1 MNLFRGKAKKKQAEE
16 ILEKVD
22 KENHNPTVASPE
34 EEIPTTPQRRH
45 SEDIIG
51 SASNLEGK
59 EVSISENSLDGKKM
73 RYSLSADAL
82 QNITEGPEI
91 RVDGGQI
98 IPLNDTEVE
107 EIIVPDAPATFAGVG
122 LLRNQIFARSHSQ
135 KRAHHKSIELLN
147 HQRIASK
154 NRGNFEE
161 KEEPAIPL
169 ITPTPQKNVRASLLT
184 SGVTFTQDTV
194 NNPQSI
200 SEHTKYRS
208 KRSTSATPVET
219 SNLTPISDGPRA
231 RTPTENITAPYT
243 AISNLRNT
251 RMSTLL
257 GSGDN
262 INLNLSPESIKPTA
276 PKTFKEFYIS
286 LLKGDQELNLANDL
300 QYKNKL
306 DDTPTPTQFDLMT
319 IFGRKNPIVDP
330 LDRMMW
336 IAKCYYLTRRD
347 QSWSTKG
354 DTGST
359 ANLFATDKK
368 PILIPPK
375 TLNQN
380 PEKVIDGVVYD
391 DSTFAGMAMITS
403 GDVKSLLDSL
413 LFPIDQDMSF
423 AEVFLANYRFFVS
436 SMDVFECLIGWY
448 NSDLEPGQKPASD
461 ANYRKLKKNVQQ
473 RSLRILLVWI
483 RNHWNDFHVNPKL
496 YGALNDFI
504 NVLATESFGN
514 NQKLVHAVRE
524 QRLSWYTS
532 QYIPMF
538 SMDRSNSDFSRP
550 LIFEW
555 EPYVFSDNLTMV
567 EHYLFRQV
575 KPDTYLQL
583 LAVPADIAG
592 GGYNLPLKTLLDYC
606 AWFRTLV
613 AYVATVV
620 LKEDSTKKKTAALK
634 ILLKIARNCLELGNY
649 NSAFAIVYG
658 LKRPSVL
665 IWSHAWEAL
674 PTKYLDIFREI
685 NQLMDFTNGYQE
697 YWDSITSTNPPAI
710 PFLVPYF
717 SDLIYIYNN
726 SPANLDDEETSE
738 VTRKINFQKYYN
750 MFSICA
756 ELETFRLTSYQNKI
770 EGDRESNALLVHHI
784 RHFALTDD
792 AIIGAKVKFAAGV
805 IPDNND
811 YLNSQNGIK
820 AMKRVVQILSSK
832 TERTDSDTE
841 KVNEDSIKE

>member
-1 MNLFRGKAKKKQAEE
+1 MNLFRGKAKKKQQEE
-16 ILEKVD
+16 ALEKNG
-22 KENHNPTVASPE
+22 KENQPQTVASPE
-34 EEIPTTPQRRH
+34 EEVPVSPVRRY
-45 SEDIIG
+45 SDDRGG
-51 SASNLEGK
+51 SVGNLEGK
-59 EVSISENSLDGKKM
+59 EVSISENSLDGKKI

-82 QNITEGPEI
+82 QHITEGPEI
-91 RVDGGQI
+91 RIDAGQI
-98 IPLNDTEVE
+98 IPINDTQLE
-107 EIIVPDAPATFAGVG
+107 EIIVADMPASFSGVG
-122 LLRNQIFARSHSQ
+122 LLRTQIFTRSQSQ
-135 KRAHHKSIELLN
+135 KKAHHKSIELLN

-154 NRGNFEE
+154 NRGNFED
-161 KEEPAIPL
+161 KESLELSLA
-169 ITPTPQKNVRASLLT
+169 TPVPQKNVRASLLT
-184 SGVTFTQDTV
+184 TGVTFTQDIV

-208 KRSTSATPVET
+208 KRATSATPVET
-219 SNLTPISDGPRA
+219 SNLTPISDGSRA
-231 RTPTENITAPYT
+231 RTPTENMTAPYT

-251 RMSTLL
+251 RMSTLM
-257 GSGDN
+257 GSGEN
-262 INLNLSPESIKPTA
+262 INLNTSPETVKPLP
-276 PKTFKEFYIS
+276 PKTFKEFYIN
-286 LLKGDQELNLANDL
+286 LLKANDV
-300 QYKNKL
+300 QYKNRL
-306 DDTPTPTQFDLMT
+306 DDNPTPTQFDLMA
-319 IFGRKNPIVDP
+319 IFGRKNPIIDP
-330 LDRMMW
+330 IDRMMW

-347 QSWSTKG
+347 QTWSTKG

-359 ANLFATDKK
+359 ANLFAADKK
-368 PILIPPK
+368 PVLIPPK
-375 TLNQN
+375 TLNQS
-380 PEKVIDGVVYD
+380 PEKVIPGVVYD
-391 DSTFAGMAMITS
+391 DSTFSGMAMITS
-403 GDVKSLLDSL
+403 GDVRSLLDSL

-423 AEVFLANYRFFVS
+423 AEIFLANYRFFVS
-436 SMDVFECLIGWY
+436 SMEVFECLIGWY

-496 YGALNDFI
+496 YSALNDFI
-504 NVLATESFGN
+504 NTLATESFGN

-538 SMDRSNSDFSRP
+538 TMDRSNPDFSRP

-555 EPYVFSDNLTMV
+555 EPYFFADNLTMV

-575 KPDTYLQL
+575 KPDMYLQL

-592 GGYNLPLKTLLDYC
+592 GGYNLPLKTILDYC

-620 LKEDSTKKKTAALK
+620 LKEDTTKKKTTALK

-649 NSAFAIVYG
+649 NSAFAIAYG

-665 IWSHAWEAL
+665 IWSQAWEAL

-685 NQLMDFTNGYQE
+685 NQLMDYTNGYHE
-697 YWDSITSTNPPAI
+697 YWDAITSTNPPGI
-710 PFLVPYF
+710 PFLGY
-717 SDLIYIYNN
+717 
-726 SPANLDDEETSE
+726 LDEEETSE
-738 VTRKINFQKYYN
+738 LTRKINFQKYYN

-756 ELETFRLTSYQNKI
+756 ELETFRLTSYQQKI

-792 AIIGAKVKFAAGV
+792 SVLGAKVKFGAGV

-811 YLNSQNGIK
+811 FLNSQNGIK
-820 AMKRVVQILSSK
+820 AMKRVVQILSFK

-841 KVNEDSIKE
+841 RVVDDSIKD